1 MEQELLRAQQKS
13 VQVPY
18 CGRCTQGAITCMM
31 RRNLARAA
39 RVCWARMRDLENS
52 LQPAPRT
59 PFSQGDWLAD
69 PEHQREAEAM
79 QGCSLPQRCKCAP

>member
-1 MEQELLRAQQKS
+1 MQPELVRARQKS
-13 VQVPY
+13 VQEPC
-18 CGRCTQGAITCMM
+18 CGRGMQGAVTCMM

-69 PEHQREAEAM
+69 PEHQREAGAM
-79 QGCSLPQRCKCAP
+79 QGCSLPQRCICAP